1 MPIDAIRNVHEDIA
15 ITAGSSW
22 NGSNFGLTFDRL
34 VSQFGVRDPNIKKNL
49 LEKFSGYRFNGELK
63 RSYSYAFSEWKKAVN
78 NQVQQGAAIAFDIVS
93 LTKIMFGS
101 GNASAL
107 EVGVHL
113 NKPWGVPY
121 ISGSSIKGILAS
133 FLRKTKT
140 MSLDG
145 PDYVNI
151 FGGSYGKNEYS
162 GSVIFNDAWL
172 YPDSD
177 SWFERDIINP
187 HYQRYYSGERF
198 PDGMESPI
206 PVQTLAL
213 SGGLSFFVSMQGP
226 DNLLQYLK
234 DVLKQAFY
242 EIGAGAKTAVG
253 YGRFKVVTSDE
264 ERNKLEESIRKPKV
278 KQNTATVAV
287 ERPSV
292 VAPRAN
298 FQREESKPRVSTF
311 PMEVVA
317 PIKGQTKKKDK
328 WKVCVNIKGEDKL
341 LTVVNSDVIPADKG
355 IDSEIRVKVMS
366 SVAAEYLP

>member
-1 MPIDAIRNVHEDIA
+1 MPIESIRKVHNA
-15 ITAGSSW
+15 VAGELTLGGD
-22 NGSNFGLTFDRL
+22 NLGLAFDRL
-34 VSQFGVRDPNIKKNL
+34 VSKVDNPGNKEHEIKDRVL
-49 LEKFSGYRFNGELK
+49 DIFSGYKVGNHTELK
-63 RSYSYAFSEWKKAVN
+63 KSYTYAFNQWKNAIKA
-78 NQVQQGAAIAFDIVS
+78 QKQTLSFDIVS
-93 LTKIMFGS
+93 LSKVIFGS

-133 FLRKTKT
+133 FLHKTET
-140 MSLDG
+140 MPVDG
-145 PDYVNI
+145 LDYVNI
-151 FGGSYGKNEYS
+151 FGGNYDGKKYS
-162 GSVIFNDAWL
+162 GSVVFNDAWL

-187 HYQRYYSGERF
+187 HYQKYYSGERF

-287 ERPSV
+287 ERPNV

-311 PMEVVA
+311 PMEVIA